1 MWELRCATD
10 DHELA
15 SDATAPRMRTLNAH
29 VGRQVWTYV
38 EDDDAEEEEE
48 TTTTTRRMGSVTT
61 RAFLDAM
68 RRAQDDMRETFV
80 KTRGEMK
87 HARDAFARA
96 QYDAR
101 RARRGVEVKTTPP
114 SASEID
120 SGRVEGEGVRG
131 EVLRRAMRAGI
142 EYYRGIQDDDGHW
155 ASDYG
160 GPMFLM
166 PGLIIAARVMGL
178 SLIHI

>member
-1 MWELRCATD
+1 MRCDGCAIHSSTGEGARRERRRTTRAASSMWELRCATD

-38 EDDDAEEEEE
+38 EDDDAEEEE
-48 TTTTTRRMGSVTT
+48 TTTTTTTRMGSVTT

-114 SASEID
+114 SA
-120 SGRVEGEGVRG
+120 
-131 EVLRRAMRAGI
+131 
-142 EYYRGIQDDDGHW
+142 
-155 ASDYG
+155 
-160 GPMFLM
+160 
-166 PGLIIAARVMGL
+166 L

>member
-1 MWELRCATD
+1 MGARRFIHSSTGEGARRERRRTTRAASSMWELRCATD

-38 EDDDAEEEEE
+38 EDDDAEEEE
-48 TTTTTRRMGSVTT
+48 TTTTTTTTTRMGSVTT

-101 RARRGVEVKTTPP
+101 RARRGLM
-114 SASEID
+114 
-120 SGRVEGEGVRG
+120 SGRPTEIWYVHVMRDGVCG
-131 EVLRRAMRAGI
+131 CIYAEIGRA
-142 EYYRGIQDDDGHW
+142 H
-155 ASDYG
+155 
-160 GPMFLM
+160 
-166 PGLIIAARVMGL
+166 V
-178 SLIHI
+178 

>member
-1 MWELRCATD
+1 MNEMRWMSAIRRGTASRRRRTTRTASSMWELRCATD

-38 EDDDAEEEEE
+38 EDDEDEEEDE
-48 TTTTTRRMGSVTT
+48 TTTTTTTRMGSVTT

-68 RRAQDDMRETFV
+68 RRAQDDMRERFV
-80 KTRGEMK
+80 KRRGEMK
-87 HARDAFARA
+87 HAGDAFARA

-120 SGRVEGEGVRG
+120 SGRVEGWLLSYLEHAEDAVQ
-131 EVLRRAMRAGI
+131 RRAHLVRH
-142 EYYRGIQDDDGHW
+142 RG
-155 ASDYG
+155 
-160 GPMFLM
+160 
-166 PGLIIAARVMGL
+166 
-178 SLIHI
+178 